1 MEGDNEEMEMTREM
15 EIGRKM
21 LRWGGGD
28 REIKKSTE
36 ELKMGISMPI

>member
-1 MEGDNEEMEMTREM
+1 MKIAREM

-21 LRWGGGD
+21 SRRGGGD

-36 ELKMGISMPI
+36 EL